1 MSLHRGWPIL
11 LGLLLGAAT
20 CVQAQGSIAA
30 GSARLLLESRAL
42 DARPPAATWLA
53 GEARNRPV
61 PTNQW
66 YSALIFAEDAVPVF
80 VQPLSIRAASTGL
93 EVALPVKQVV
103 ETVRKDTEIHYP
115 HRNPIRVTPSEFE
128 LSRGRL
134 TRTGDWSIDVSMG
147 GERTRF
153 DLTVARGSPF
163 VWGRI
168 SQGGFSIQLPQDAR
182 RLHADLDGR
191 MLVLQTGGQV
201 FALFGPTGVRWEQRD
216 ERQWRAV
223 MPEGKDYF
231 SIAALPDGS
240 EPTAVQ
246 FLKHA
251 FAFVEQTRVAW
262 HFDEATSSV
271 QTVFTVQ
278 TRPMEGSEQA
288 TLLGL
293 YPHHWHRNAAVADR
307 LTRHQFST
315 VRGPLRLIS
324 GRDFSTR
331 TTFHGFVPHW
341 PALEPGELQDSQRNT
356 LRDLIKVDLRDAR
369 RNMLQ
374 IGNGPY
380 WQGKGLQRVAKLL
393 DVVQFHGDPDEAD
406 RLRALMKDRIGQWF
420 SGQDRR
426 TYFQLDRRIG
436 TVLAYPEEYYSVRQL
451 NDHHFHYGYWIRTL
465 AELSL
470 REPSLASAEQW
481 GPMVEWLIRDIA
493 TPDRNDPQF
502 PFLRHFDA
510 YEGHSWASGVAL
522 GALGNNQES
531 SSEAINAWAGLILWA
546 ELTGNKSL
554 RDLGIYLYTTE
565 IEAIRHY
572 WFDVH
577 DLVFASEYR
586 NHEVSMLFGSAYTHN
601 TWWTDEPRQIKG
613 INLLPITTSSIYLGL
628 DPHHV
633 RRSLG
638 KLKDDMA
645 LYQTRGKQANPRDIW
660 QDLFAKTMALTD
672 PKAGFEMWDRWGSV
686 ELGDTRSH
694 AMHFLLSLQQMGPP
708 DFSVTADH
716 VLAGAFRR
724 ADGRRTYLAYNA
736 SPRPL
741 SVRFSDGQVLNLE
754 PRSLGRAQSTTGSG
768 SR

>member
-1 MSLHRGWPIL
+1 MVLRWGWAML
-11 LGLLLGAAT
+11 LGLLLGAVT
-20 CVQAQGSIAA
+20 CAQAQGSFPA
-30 GSARLLLESRAL
+30 GSARLLLEQRAL
-42 DARPPAATWLA
+42 DPKPPVATWLA

-66 YSALIFAEDAVPVF
+66 YSAMIFAEESVPVF
-80 VQPLSIRAASTGL
+80 AQPLSVRAAASGL
-93 EVALPVKQVV
+93 EVALPVKQVI

-115 HRNPIRVTPSEFE
+115 HRDPIRVIPSEFE
-128 LSRGRL
+128 LTRGRL
-134 TRTGDWSIDVSMG
+134 ARSGDWSIDVAMG
-147 GERTRF
+147 NDSAKF
-153 DLTVARGSPF
+153 DVTVARGSPY
-163 VWGRI
+163 VWTRI
-168 SQGGFSIQLPQDAR
+168 SRGGFSVQLPRAAQ
-182 RLHADLDGR
+182 RLHERLDGR
-191 MLVLQTGGQV
+191 MLVLQTGAQV
-201 FALFGPTGVRWEQRD
+201 FAIFGPTGVRWEQRD
-216 ERQWRAV
+216 DRQWRAE
-223 MPEGKDYF
+223 MPAGKDYF
-231 SIAALPDGS
+231 SIAALPDVS
-240 EPTAVQ
+240 EQTAIR

-251 FAFVEQTRVAW
+251 FAFVEQTQVAW
-262 HFDEATSSV
+262 RFDELTSAV
-271 QTVFTVQ
+271 HTVFTAK
-278 TRPMEGSEQA
+278 TRPMEGTEKT

-293 YPHHWHRNAAVADR
+293 YPHHWHRNASVVDR
-307 LTRHQFST
+307 LTPHQFET
-315 VRGPLRLIS
+315 VRGPIRLIE
-324 GRDFSTR
+324 GQEFSTR
-331 TTFHGFVPHW
+331 STFHGFVPHW
-341 PALEPGELQDSQRNT
+341 PALEAGELSEAHRGT
-356 LRDLIKVDLRDAR
+356 LRELIKGDLRDAR

-380 WQGKGLQRVAKLL
+380 WQGKGLQRVGKLL
-393 DVVQFHGDPDEAD
+393 DVVQFHGEAEEAD
-406 RLRALMKDRIGQWF
+406 RLRTLMKDRIAQWF

-436 TVLAYPEEYYSVRQL
+436 TVLAFPEEYYSVRQL

-465 AELSL
+465 AELGL
-470 REPSLASAEQW
+470 REPALVSAEQW

-493 TPDRNDPQF
+493 TADRNDPQF

-522 GALGNNQES
+522 GVLGNNQES
-531 SSEAINAWAGLILWA
+531 SSEATNAWAGLILWA
-546 ELTGNKSL
+546 ELTGNTAL

-577 DLVFASEYR
+577 DLVFAPEYR

-672 PKAGFEMWDRWGSV
+672 PKAGFEMWDRWGAV

-694 AMHFLLSLQQMGPP
+694 ALHFLLSLQQMGPP
-708 DFSVTADH
+708 DFSVTANH

-736 SPRPL
+736 SPRPIT
-741 SVRFSDGQVLNLE
+741 VRFSDGQVLTLE
-754 PRSLGRAQSTTGSG
+754 PRSLGRAYSTTGSG